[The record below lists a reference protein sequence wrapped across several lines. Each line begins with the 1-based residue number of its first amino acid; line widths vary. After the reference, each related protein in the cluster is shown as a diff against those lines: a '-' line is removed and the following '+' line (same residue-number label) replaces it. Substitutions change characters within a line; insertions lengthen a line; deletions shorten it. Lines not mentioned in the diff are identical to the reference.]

1 MTTLEVEVRDFVDAA
16 DLMYDDIAQPV
27 RSALGRLSVTLA
39 GCGAMAGDDEGGRGW
54 AGAYDDAASAVV
66 AATHVFATAALQTA
80 HLFGRSACN
89 YAAAERAATVGA
101 SAPGPPPWSLGSTSL
116 PPIDAPPSAAGG
128 GGDEPTAWGLIK
140 HLVGYV
146 WPNGHQD
153 KLRRAAAEY
162 RFCAE
167 TLESVAG
174 KPMLASIPFHV
185 HRLPEAD
192 DIITVCRGLS
202 NRATE
207 LARAHRQLAES
218 CDDLAHHLDRC
229 HSEVESELV
238 ELAAESAAIQTI
250 GAVLSVFTFGAAEV
264 PTQAV
269 QTARLAAVAGRVTE
283 LIRRF
288 VTAVRILDAAVIRV
302 AELARQIKLSLDGL
316 AGARLVYAGV
326 TQVPTTAKV
335 LRVERRAQDEAKAL
349 RRLQAEANSAKRG
362 RDLIHERD
370 RKHILDGDGLN
381 SGGHRWPASPKKTP
395 FPRDWDDDKILDN
408 IADIVENPGTQW
420 RAQSGGGALYTKK
433 DAPAVWRAWEVRD
446 GVRIRVAWE
455 PATGRVR
462 TAFPD
467 DGPASGMV
475 IK

>member
-1 MTTLEVEVRDFVDAA
+1 MTTLEVEVRDFVGAA

-89 YAAAERAATVGA
+89 YAAAERAATAGA

-288 VTAVRILDAAVIRV
+288 VTAVRILDAAVTRV

-316 AGARLVYAGV
+316 AAARLVYAGV
-326 TQVPTTAKV
+326 TQVPQTA
-335 LRVERRAQDEAKAL
+335 RVARMAEKGGEAAAAGRLAQSTQRVALLPARLVGRKPGDPGVWADARTLARHVRDHRDEVNATSADDYVRKASDFLERAYREKLPRKIDEHGNIRVYDPETRLFGSYRPDGSTKTFFRPSRVTYFDDQPGAL
-349 RRLQAEANSAKRG
+349 R
-362 RDLIHERD
+362 
-370 RKHILDGDGLN
+370 
-381 SGGHRWPASPKKTP
+381 
-395 FPRDWDDDKILDN
+395 
-408 IADIVENPGTQW
+408 
-420 RAQSGGGALYTKK
+420 
-433 DAPAVWRAWEVRD
+433 
-446 GVRIRVAWE
+446 
-455 PATGRVR
+455 
-462 TAFPD
+462 
-467 DGPASGMV
+467 
-475 IK
+475 

>member
-54 AGAYDDAASAVV
+54 AGAYDDSASAVV

-89 YAAAERAATVGA
+89 YAAAERAATAGA

-153 KLRRAAAEY
+153 KLRRAAAEH

-174 KPMLASIPFHV
+174 KPMIASIPFHV

-288 VTAVRILDAAVIRV
+288 VTAVRILDAAVTRV
-302 AELARQIKLSLDGL
+302 GELARQIKLSLDGL

-326 TQVPTTAKV
+326 TQVPQTA
-335 LRVERRAQDEAKAL
+335 RVSRMAEKGGEAAAAGRLAQSAERVAHLPARLVGRKPGDPGVWGDPRTLAEHFGNHGAEVNATSEADYARKASDFLERAL
-349 RRLQAEANSAKRG
+349 RKGLPRRIDSRGNIRIYDPSTRLFGSYRSDG
-362 RDLIHERD
+362 STRTFFRPTSPTYFERQ
-370 RKHILDGDGLN
+370 
-381 SGGHRWPASPKKTP
+381 
-395 FPRDWDDDKILDN
+395 
-408 IADIVENPGTQW
+408 PGVLQ
-420 RAQSGGGALYTKK
+420 
-433 DAPAVWRAWEVRD
+433 
-446 GVRIRVAWE
+446 
-455 PATGRVR
+455 
-462 TAFPD
+462 
-467 DGPASGMV
+467 
-475 IK
+475 